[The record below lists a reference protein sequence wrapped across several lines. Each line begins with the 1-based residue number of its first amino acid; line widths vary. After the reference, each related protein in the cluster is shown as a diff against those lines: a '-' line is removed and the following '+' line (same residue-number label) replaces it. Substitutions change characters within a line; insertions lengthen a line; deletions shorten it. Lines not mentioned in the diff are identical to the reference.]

1 MRTSS
6 VTASAVALGIAL
18 AAVVTTSVGVAPAEA
33 APSCS
38 GDHITVGDLAR
49 GCVVDRGTIALPD
62 GRRFAVPAAGTTVSA
77 LPVAAAGGH
86 DTGDVSIT
94 NTGRAGVAVSLE
106 DVWSGSPAAIRQVR
120 AVHEGLV
127 RGGTTAH
134 PMAATTTK
142 AAPTSSCT
150 NRSYALLGYRWN
162 TTIRWSSNPAGAR
175 AADAAAIRAG
185 ANAWTGTIAV
195 CGRSI
200 TSNVR
205 NTYLGTTNQAP
216 AVSAN
221 GGCGTPNGA
230 NTTGWG
236 ALRSGTLATTCV
248 WSRSGVAVEVD
259 QRYTTAYAWSS
270 SATCSGAKFDLR
282 GVATHEWGHAYGL
295 GHTTQASGLVMKPAS
310 TQCDVA
316 QRTLGLGDA
325 FGIDVRN

>member
-6 VTASAVALGIAL
+6 VTAAAVALGIAL
-18 AAVVTTSVGVAPAEA
+18 AAVVTTSVGVAPADA
-33 APSCS
+33 SPSCA
-38 GDHITVGDLAR
+38 GDRITVRNLAR
-49 GCVVDRGTIALPD
+49 GCVVRSGTIALPD

-86 DTGDVSIT
+86 DVGDVSIT
-94 NTGRAGVAVSLE
+94 NTGRTGVAVAGE
-106 DVWSGSPAAIRQVR
+106 DGWSGSPAAIRQVR
-120 AVHEGLV
+120 AVHERLSAGD
-127 RGGTTAH
+127 TTAH
-134 PMAATTTK
+134 PMAATTTT

-150 NRSYALLGYRWN
+150 NRTYALLGYRWG
-162 TTIRWSSNPAGAR
+162 TTVRWSSNPTGAR
-175 AADAAAIRAG
+175 AVDAAALRA
-185 ANAWTGTIAV
+185 AASAWTGSIKV
-195 CGRSI
+195 CGRTIASGV
-200 TSNVR
+200 S
-205 NTYLGTTNQAP
+205 NTYLGTTTQTP

-270 SATCSGAKFDLR
+270 AATCSGARFDLR

-310 TQCDVA
+310 TQCDVG

-325 FGIDVRN
+325 LGIDARN